1 MYRLHNSSEHSG
13 VTNMYSLSASR
24 SGTPTQVLGGGGTQ
38 TSALLHSQPYPHQPG
53 ILVGGANHPS
63 NHPGHVSNTLSYP
76 QHAHNHT
83 ASQFTLQLDELD
95 QMQMMQH
102 QQGGADGQLN
112 GGMSHSH
119 TLPHNLSHQSKINY
133 VNVNLQI
140 AFSLKLNCISNRH
153 NLRYELHFYR
163 IPSISRYNKSSS

>member
-1 MYRLHNSSEHSG
+1 MAQTNFWKIILLVFDNDVFVYLVSMYRLHNSSEHSG

-119 TLPHNLSHQSKINY
+119 TLPHNLSHQSKFNY
-133 VNVNLQI
+133 VDLNL
-140 AFSLKLNCISNRH
+140 
-153 NLRYELHFYR
+153 
-163 IPSISRYNKSSS
+163 